1 MIDNLGSSL
10 WGNLLFAANPY
21 STPPTIPIKITQGGK
36 NLLHRCRGSFITS
49 YWPYTQS
56 FYVSYLLL
64 IVFSLFFS
72 TPMYICN
79 SDGSKRRCTFVYGEP
94 KASQRYVMWELLR
107 RVKSLGFGPWFMVGD
122 FNGAMWQHEHFSRH
136 KRSSKLMANFSEI
149 LSGCNLFDLGFQGL
163 PWTFD
168 NKQMETLM

>member
-79 SDGSKRRCTFVYGEP
+79 SDGSKWRCTFVYGEP

-122 FNGAMWQHEHFSRH
+122 FNGAMWQHEHFPAIRDHLSSWLISRRFFLDATYLIWAFKDCH
-136 KRSSKLMANFSEI
+136 GRLIISRWK
-149 LSGCNLFDLGFQGL
+149 
-163 PWTFD
+163 P
-168 NKQMETLM
+168 